1 MASDEE
7 GEVCDYFY
15 DDDDAEED
23 AAAGLEED
31 SSPPP
36 PPPPHGADYWVS
48 GPTQTPGSRG

>member
-36 PPPPHGADYWVS
+36 PPPHGADYWVS